1 MILNKRILFLGLFIA
16 IIASDSIIF
25 FAEIKSKDFYS
36 NWIITLNASIAASLA
51 IYLVYKQKFHGLHGK
66 THAALAAGLVMW
78 LSADIIWAIYQ
89 LVLDVVPPIPSAAD
103 YLWLGAYGFLGYYLF
118 MTYKEFQKRFN
129 FGRKVLIASLIGN
142 AIFLGYIITLTANL
156 SVLSTSRGIEM
167 FAVIVA
173 YPILDA
179 TLMIPAIVILV
190 EFRKEPVWFIPWICE
205 SLGIFLIAVSDS
217 WFALIV
223 LTSLVEQLWLS
234 ALFFAAH
241 FLVMAAGLLWY
252 IKLLIPS
259 ATKDELQHSKE
270 TTMTHPTF
278 TVKGATKRSPTIIIV
293 VAALAAIVL
302 IGILVYPSS
311 PLLALFANKNYE
323 VVLPFNNNGKQSVTL
338 GALLPISGASSSL
351 GESEEAAIKI
361 AIKDVNEYLSKSNS
375 NIRVG
380 LIIEDTQTNPAIS
393 LEKLQDLAAKGV
405 RIVIGPG
412 TSAEIQEL
420 KDYADK
426 NGILLVSPSSTA
438 PSLAVEGDNIFR
450 FVPDD
455 THQAQAISKRMWQ
468 DGVRVVVPMWRTD
481 VYGNDLLNATK
492 YNFEMLG
499 GNVVNGVGYT
509 PRTGDFSASLN
520 RINFMIWDQDLKS
533 LGLKISQAVAKYGS
547 DKVGVYLVSFDEVVP
562 IFIEAQNQ
570 PVLSIVKWYGSDGSA
585 LNDKLVRN
593 IEAAMFAAKTG
604 FVNPIYGVDNNNN
617 YKFKLVDDQI
627 QKSIGRVP
635 RSYAEVAYDTF
646 WVAALTE
653 SSSGGAKDINS
664 LKKAF
669 LQVANSFTG
678 ITGDTS
684 LNDAGDRK
692 HADYDFWVIRGN
704 DGKSIDNH
712 WGIFAWVQVGR
723 FQFDASVHQR

>member
-1 MILNKRILFLGLFIA
+1 
-16 IIASDSIIF
+16 
-25 FAEIKSKDFYS
+25 
-36 NWIITLNASIAASLA
+36 
-51 IYLVYKQKFHGLHGK
+51 
-66 THAALAAGLVMW
+66 
-78 LSADIIWAIYQ
+78 
-89 LVLDVVPPIPSAAD
+89 
-103 YLWLGAYGFLGYYLF
+103 
-118 MTYKEFQKRFN
+118 
-129 FGRKVLIASLIGN
+129 
-142 AIFLGYIITLTANL
+142 
-156 SVLSTSRGIEM
+156 
-167 FAVIVA
+167 
-173 YPILDA
+173 

-259 ATKDELQHSKE
+259 ATTHQVHHSKE
-270 TTMTHPTF
+270 VLTTIAHTSLTE
-278 TVKGATKRSPTIIIV
+278 KGVAKRRVPTIV
-293 VAALAAIVL
+293 TAVAALAAIVL
-302 IGILVYPSS
+302 IGIIVYPSS
-311 PLLALFANKNYE
+311 PLIALFSSSNSE
-323 VVLPFNNNGKQSVTL
+323 VVVPSNSNGKQSATVTL
-338 GALLPISGASSSL
+338 GALLPLSGASSSL
-351 GESEEAAIKI
+351 GESEDAAIKI
-361 AIKDVNEYLSKSNS
+361 AIKDVNQYFFKSNS
-375 NIRVG
+375 NTRVG

-412 TSAEIQEL
+412 TSAEIQEA

-438 PSLAVEGDNIFR
+438 PSLAVPGDNIFR

-455 THQAQAISKRMWQ
+455 THQAQAISKKMWQ

-481 VYGNDLLNATK
+481 VYGNDLLAATK

-499 GNVVNGVGYT
+499 GRVVDGVGYT

-533 LGLKISQAVAKYGS
+533 LSLKISQAVAQYGA

-562 IFIEAQNQ
+562 IFIEAQNE
-570 PVLSIVKWYGSDGSA
+570 PVLSMVKWYGSDGSA
-585 LNDKLVRN
+585 LNEKLVRN

-604 FVNPIYGVDNNNN
+604 FVNPIYGVENNNS
-617 YKFKLVDDQI
+617 YKFKLIDNEI
-627 QKSIGRVP
+627 QKIIGRVP
-635 RSYAEVAYDTF
+635 RSYAEVTYDSL

-653 SSSGGAKDINS
+653 NSTVGTKDINS
-664 LKKAF
+664 LKKSF
-669 LQVANSFTG
+669 LHIANSYTG

-684 LNDAGDRK
+684 LNQAGDRR
-692 HADYDFWVIRGN
+692 HADYDFWAIRAN
-704 DGKSIDNH
+704 DGNNNNNDRS
-712 WGIFAWVQVGR
+712 IFAWGQVGR
-723 FQFDASVHQR
+723 FQFNATIKDTGLIEQQTKSITHKMPSSSESVFTPR

>member
-1 MILNKRILFLGLFIA
+1 VL
-16 IIASDSIIF
+16 
-25 FAEIKSKDFYS
+25 
-36 NWIITLNASIAASLA
+36 
-51 IYLVYKQKFHGLHGK
+51 
-66 THAALAAGLVMW
+66 W

-118 MTYKEFQKRFN
+118 MTYKEFQKKFN
-129 FGRKVLIASLIGN
+129 FGRKALIASVIGN
-142 AIFLGYIITLTANL
+142 AIFLGYIIALTANL

-173 YPILDA
+173 YPVLDA

-259 ATKDELQHSKE
+259 STTHEVQDSKE
-270 TTMTHPTF
+270 VLTTVAHTSLTE
-278 TVKGATKRSPTIIIV
+278 KGATKRVPTTVIA

-311 PLLALFANKNYE
+311 PLTALFANKNSE
-323 VVLPFNNNGKQSVTL
+323 VVVPFNSNGKQSVTL
-338 GALLPISGASSSL
+338 GALLPLSGASASL
-351 GESEEAAIKI
+351 GESEDAAIKI
-361 AIKDVNEYLSKSNS
+361 AIKDVNEYFSKYSNT
-375 NIRVG
+375 RVG
-380 LIIEDTQTNPAIS
+380 LIIEDTQTNPAIC

-412 TSAEIQEL
+412 TSAEIQQV

-438 PSLAVEGDNIFR
+438 PSLAIPGDNIFR

-468 DGVRVVVPMWRTD
+468 DGVRIVVPMWRTD
-481 VYGNDLLNATK
+481 VYGNDLVNATK

-499 GNVVNGVGYT
+499 GKVVDGIGYT

-520 RINFMIWDQDLKS
+520 RINFMIWDQDLRS
-533 LGLKISQAVAKYGS
+533 LSLKISQAVTQYGA

-562 IFIEAQNQ
+562 IFIEAQNE
-570 PVLSIVKWYGSDGSA
+570 PVLSMVKWYGSDGSA

-604 FVNPIYGVDNNNN
+604 FVNPIYGVENNNS
-617 YKFKLVDDQI
+617 YKFKLIDNQI
-627 QKSIGRVP
+627 QKIIGRVP
-635 RSYAEVAYDTF
+635 RSYAEVAYDAF

-653 SSSGGAKDINS
+653 NSTGGTKDIKP
-664 LKKAF
+664 LKKTF
-669 LQVANSFTG
+669 LQIANSYTG

-684 LNDAGDRK
+684 LNEAGDRK
-692 HADYDFWVIRGN
+692 HADYDFWAIRANNGN
-704 DGKSIDNH
+704 INSNDQSVFAWEKV
-712 WGIFAWVQVGR
+712 GIFQSNTNITIDSTNQIHITKTAVVTR
-723 FQFDASVHQR
+723 R

>member
-1 MILNKRILFLGLFIA
+1 VL
-16 IIASDSIIF
+16 
-25 FAEIKSKDFYS
+25 
-36 NWIITLNASIAASLA
+36 
-51 IYLVYKQKFHGLHGK
+51 
-66 THAALAAGLVMW
+66 W

-118 MTYKEFQKRFN
+118 MTYKEFQKKFN
-129 FGRKVLIASLIGN
+129 FGRKALIASIIGN
-142 AIFLGYIITLTANL
+142 AIFLGYIIALTVNL

-259 ATKDELQHSKE
+259 ATTHEVHHSEEVLTKIAH
-270 TTMTHPTF
+270 TSLT
-278 TVKGATKRSPTIIIV
+278 KNAATKRVRTTVIA
-293 VAALAAIVL
+293 VAALAAVIL

-311 PLLALFANKNYE
+311 PLLALFANNNSE
-323 VVLPFNNNGKQSVTL
+323 VVAPFNSNGKQTVTL
-338 GALLPISGASSSL
+338 GALLPLSGASASL
-351 GESEEAAIKI
+351 GESEDAAIKI
-361 AIKDVNEYLSKSNS
+361 ATKDVNEYFSKSNS
-375 NIRVG
+375 NTRVG

-393 LEKLQDLAAKGV
+393 LQKLQDLAAKGV

-412 TSAEIQEL
+412 TSAEIQTV

-438 PSLAVEGDNIFR
+438 PSLAVPGDNIFR
-450 FVPDD
+450 FVSDD
-455 THQAQAISKRMWQ
+455 THQAQAISKKMWQ
-468 DGVRVVVPMWRTD
+468 DGVRLVVPMWRTD

-499 GNVVNGVGYT
+499 GRVVDGVGYI

-520 RINFMIWDQDLKS
+520 RINFMIWDQDLRS
-533 LGLKISQAVAKYGS
+533 LSLKISQAVAQYGA

-562 IFIEAQNQ
+562 IFIEAQNE
-570 PVLSIVKWYGSDGSA
+570 PVLSMVKWYGSDGSA

-604 FVNPIYGVDNNNN
+604 FVNPIYGVDNNNS
-617 YKFKLVDDQI
+617 YKFKLIDNQI
-627 QKSIGRVP
+627 QKVIGRVP
-635 RSYAEVAYDTF
+635 RSYAEVAYDSL

-653 SSSGGAKDINS
+653 NSTGGTKDINS
-664 LKKAF
+664 LKKSF
-669 LQVANSFTG
+669 LQIANSYTG

-684 LNDAGDRK
+684 LNEAGDRK
-692 HADYDFWVIRGN
+692 QSDYDFWAIRANNGN
-704 DGKSIDNH
+704 SRNNNNNDRSV
-712 WGIFAWVQVGR
+712 FAWGQVGR
-723 FQFDASVHQR
+723 YQSNTNINDTGLIHQIKSISPKLPSSYEGVFTHR

>member
-1 MILNKRILFLGLFIA
+1 MIL
-16 IIASDSIIF
+16 
-25 FAEIKSKDFYS
+25 
-36 NWIITLNASIAASLA
+36 
-51 IYLVYKQKFHGLHGK
+51 
-66 THAALAAGLVMW
+66 W

-118 MTYKEFQKRFN
+118 MTYKEFQKKFN
-129 FGRKVLIASLIGN
+129 FGRKALIASVIGN
-142 AIFLGYIITLTANL
+142 AIFLGYIIALTVNL

-190 EFRKEPVWFIPWICE
+190 KFRKEPVWFIPWICE

-217 WFALIV
+217 WFAVIV

-259 ATKDELQHSKE
+259 ATKHEVYHSDEVVTTVAHTNLTEKGVSKRRVP
-270 TTMTHPTF
+270 TT
-278 TVKGATKRSPTIIIV
+278 VIA
-293 VAALAAIVL
+293 VAALAAILV
-302 IGILVYPSS
+302 GILVYPSS
-311 PLLALFANKNYE
+311 PLIALFANQNSE
-323 VVLPFNNNGKQSVTL
+323 VVVPMNSNGKQIVTL
-338 GALLPISGASSSL
+338 GALLPLSGASSSL
-351 GESEEAAIKI
+351 GESEDAAIKI
-361 AIKDVNEYLSKSNS
+361 AIKDVNEYFFKGNS
-375 NIRVG
+375 NTRVE
-380 LIIEDTQTNPAIS
+380 LIIENTQTDPAIS

-405 RIVIGPG
+405 KIVIGPV
-412 TSAEIQEL
+412 TSAELQQV
-420 KDYADK
+420 KYYADK

-438 PSLAVEGDNIFR
+438 PSLAVPGDNIFR

-455 THQAQAISKRMWQ
+455 THQAQAISKKMWQ

-499 GNVVNGVGYT
+499 GRVVDGVGYT

-520 RINFMIWDQDLKS
+520 RINFMIWDQDLRS
-533 LGLKISQAVAKYGS
+533 LTLKISQAVVQYGA

-562 IFIEAQNQ
+562 IFIEAQNE
-570 PVLSIVKWYGSDGSA
+570 PLLSMVKWYGSDGSA

-604 FVNPIYGVDNNNN
+604 FVNPLYGVADYNNF
-617 YKFKLVDDQI
+617 KFKLIDNQI
-627 QKSIGRVP
+627 QKVIGRAP
-635 RSYAEVAYDTF
+635 RSYAEVAYDAF

-653 SSSGGAKDINS
+653 NSTGGTKDINS
-664 LKKAF
+664 SKKSF
-669 LQVANSFTG
+669 LQVANFYTG

-684 LNDAGDRK
+684 LNEAGDRK
-692 HADYDFWVIRGN
+692 NADYDFWAIKAKNSNGN
-704 DGKSIDNH
+704 SPSNDQ
-712 WGIFAWVQVGR
+712 GIFAWGQVGR
-723 FQFDASVHQR
+723 FQPNTNIRIDSTNLIHITKTAVGTYR

>member
-1 MILNKRILFLGLFIA
+1 MVL
-16 IIASDSIIF
+16 
-25 FAEIKSKDFYS
+25 
-36 NWIITLNASIAASLA
+36 
-51 IYLVYKQKFHGLHGK
+51 
-66 THAALAAGLVMW
+66 W

-118 MTYKEFQKRFN
+118 MTYKEFQKKFN
-129 FGRKVLIASLIGN
+129 FGRKALIASVIGN
-142 AIFLGYIITLTANL
+142 AIFLGYIIALTVNL

-190 EFRKEPVWFIPWICE
+190 EFRKEPVWFIPWVCE
-205 SLGIFLIAVSDS
+205 SLGIFLIVVSDS

-252 IKLLIPS
+252 IKMLIPS
-259 ATKDELQHSKE
+259 ATTTHEVHDSKE
-270 TTMTHPTF
+270 VLTTIAQTSLTK
-278 TVKGATKRSPTIIIV
+278 KGSAKRRVPTIV
-293 VAALAAIVL
+293 VAVAALAAIVL

-311 PLLALFANKNYE
+311 PLLALFANTNSE
-323 VVLPFNNNGKQSVTL
+323 VIAPINSDGKQSVTL
-338 GALLPISGASSSL
+338 GALLPLSGASASL
-351 GESEEAAIKI
+351 GESEDAAIKI
-361 AIKDVNEYLSKSNS
+361 AIKDVNEYFSKSNS
-375 NIRVG
+375 NTRVG

-393 LEKLQDLAAKGV
+393 LERLKDLAAKGV

-412 TSAEIQEL
+412 TSAELQEV

-426 NGILLVSPSSTA
+426 NGVLLVSPSSTA
-438 PSLAVEGDNIFR
+438 PSLAVPGDNIFR

-455 THQAQAISKRMWQ
+455 THQAQAISKKMWQ

-481 VYGNDLLNATK
+481 VYGDDLVNSTK
-492 YNFEMLG
+492 YYFKMLG
-499 GNVVNGVGYT
+499 GRVVDGVGYI

-520 RINFMIWDQDLKS
+520 RINFMIWDQDLRS
-533 LGLKISQAVAKYGS
+533 LSLKISQAVAQYGA

-562 IFIEAQNQ
+562 IFIEAQNE
-570 PVLSIVKWYGSDGSA
+570 PVLSMVKWYGSDGSA

-604 FVNPIYGVDNNNN
+604 FVNPIYGVENNNG
-617 YKFKLVDDQI
+617 YKFKLVDNQI
-627 QKSIGRVP
+627 QKIIGRVP
-635 RSYAEVAYDTF
+635 RSYAEVTYDSL

-653 SSSGGAKDINS
+653 NSTGGTKDINS
-664 LKKAF
+664 LKKSF
-669 LQVANSFTG
+669 LKVANSYTG

-684 LNDAGDRK
+684 LNEAGDRK
-692 HADYDFWVIRGN
+692 HADYDLWAIRANNGSSN
-704 DGKSIDNH
+704 NNH
-712 WGIFAWVQVGR
+712 RSIFAWEQVGR
-723 FQFDASVHQR
+723 FQFNASIKDKGLIQEIKSISQKMPQ